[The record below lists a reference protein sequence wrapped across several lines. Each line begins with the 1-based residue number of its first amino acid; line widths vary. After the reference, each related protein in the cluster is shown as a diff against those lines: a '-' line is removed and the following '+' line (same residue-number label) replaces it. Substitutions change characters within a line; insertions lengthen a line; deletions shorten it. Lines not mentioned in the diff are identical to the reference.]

1 MQKYFNINLEF
12 DKTIIDNT
20 IKETL
25 AKNEKGYIC
34 VMESN
39 NLTVA
44 NTNSHFLN
52 IVNNSLI
59 NICDGSN
66 VAWLLGKIHKQPFKS
81 YIGVDIFRHYID
93 LKQYRHFF
101 LGNTK
106 EVLEGMKKTLI
117 AIDPQISTMQ
127 FEELPF
133 RKVNEFDYHAIAQLI
148 NEDKPDFIWVSLGA
162 PKQEEF
168 MSLLLPHI
176 KRGIMLGVGA
186 AFNFTSGGVGQV
198 KRAPQWMRKL
208 RLEWFYRAFEEPK
221 KNIPRYW
228 GFVKILPRLVSQE
241 MRKRK

>member
-1 MQKYFNINLEF
+1 MQKYFNIYLEF
-12 DKTIIDNT
+12 DKKVIDHL

-25 AKNEKGYIC
+25 NKDQKGYIC
-34 VMESN
+34 VIESN

-44 NTNSHFLN
+44 NTSPHFLK

-66 VAWLLGKIHKQPFKS
+66 VAWLLGKIHKRPFKS
-81 YIGVDIFRHYID
+81 YIGVDIFRHYIN

-106 EVLEGMKKTLI
+106 EVLEGMKKTLT
-117 AIDPQISTMQ
+117 AIDPQISTMR

-133 RKVNEFDYHAIAQLI
+133 KKVNEFDYPAIAKLI

-198 KRAPQWMRKL
+198 KRAPQLMRKL

-228 GFVKILPRLVSQE
+228 GFVKILPRLVYSE
-241 MRKRK
+241 IKRKN